1 MTVPHSPTDR
11 RVVIAGMRVATM
23 VTARLLAGQ
32 LLAMLASAATIAG
45 LAVRTGIDVPAR
57 VAAGTLM
64 FAVTYLAIGAVVGAT
79 VRNPVN
85 GTVLIM
91 FVWIIDVFFG
101 PTLSSPDGRLIRAF
115 PTHFTSLWLVDLPSL
130 HGGLGHLPS
139 RVRRRRV
146 TIDGALTN
154 GFDTIR
160 PLLFALAWLGA
171 LTIAA
176 TVLFRGFPP
185 REASMKRILL
195 VLTFRLRAED
205 LQPLPGTPAPRI
217 PRCRRPS
224 SSTTPRLPAPDN
236 GAGGPEMV
244 CGPVVPVTFQP
255 SLSATTT

>member
-139 RVRRRRV
+139 RVRRRPGHHRR
-146 TIDGALTN
+146 
-154 GFDTIR
+154 R
-160 PLLFALAWLGA
+160 PH
-171 LTIAA
+171 
-176 TVLFRGFPP
+176 
-185 REASMKRILL
+185 K
-195 VLTFRLRAED
+195 RLRHHPAAAVRTGLARRPHHRRHRAVPRFPTSGGVDEAHPARPD
-205 LQPLPGTPAPRI
+205 LPAT
-217 PRCRRPS
+217 CRRPS
-224 SSTTPRLPAPDN
+224 TSS
-236 GAGGPEMV
+236 GYAGTEDS
-244 CGPVVPVTFQP
+244 
-255 SLSATTT
+255 SLQTSFVIDDTAITGS

>member
-1 MTVPHSPTDR
+1 VDHR
-11 RVVIAGMRVATM
+11 RVLRPYPELT
-23 VTARLLAGQ
+23 R
-32 LLAMLASAATIAG
+32 
-45 LAVRTGIDVPAR
+45 RTLDTR
-57 VAAGTLM
+57 
-64 FAVTYLAIGAVVGAT
+64 
-79 VRNPVN
+79 
-85 GTVLIM
+85 
-91 FVWIIDVFFG
+91 
-101 PTLSSPDGRLIRAF
+101 F

-195 VLTFRLRAED
+195 VLTFLLRAED
-205 LQPLPGTPAPRI
+205 LQPVPGTPA
-217 PRCRRPS
+217 RRSP
-224 SSTTPRLPAPDN
+224 
-236 GAGGPEMV
+236 
-244 CGPVVPVTFQP
+244 
-255 SLSATTT
+255 